1 MLEKVLEKFQSKR
14 LDFKEILFT
23 GHSAG
28 GAVAAL
34 VFAHLKLTKKLG
46 DVPDELIWCRFIDI
60 QR

>member
-1 MLEKVLEKFQSKR
+1 MVEKVLSKLQSER
-14 LDFKEILFT
+14 RDFKEILFT

-34 VFAHLKLTKKLG
+34 VFSHLKLTKKLG
-46 DVPDELIWCRFIDI
+46 DVPVELIWCRFIDI